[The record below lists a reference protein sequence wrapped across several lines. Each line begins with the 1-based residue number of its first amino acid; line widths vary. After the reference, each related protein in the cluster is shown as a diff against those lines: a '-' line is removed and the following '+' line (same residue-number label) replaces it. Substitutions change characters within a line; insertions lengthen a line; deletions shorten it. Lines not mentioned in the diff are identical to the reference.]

1 MNFQIDIV
9 YIKKKMKILKS
20 TILLFVI
27 SAFSLSAQTL
37 EPTANMAL
45 INVVVTNKAG
55 KRLDGE
61 IVSFVASKDK
71 KVYKGNTRANGEFSI
86 LIPIGDVYE
95 VSYKNFTED
104 ITYNKIEI
112 PSEPALYTWD
122 VSIVFDPGRTIIL
135 ENVEY
140 DFDKSTLRPSSF
152 KTLNDLVEVM
162 KIKDKLEIEIGGH
175 TDGKGNEDYNL
186 RLSQA
191 RAESVKKYLVSKGI
205 KGNRI
210 TAKGYGMAEPIA
222 RNVNPN
228 GTDNPEGRQKNR
240 RTEVKVTKEQ

>member
-1 MNFQIDIV
+1 
-9 YIKKKMKILKS
+9 MKIFNS
-20 TILLFVI
+20 ILFFFLILGI
-27 SAFSLSAQTL
+27 SSKAQVL

-45 INVVVTNKAG
+45 MNVIVANKNG
-55 KRLDGE
+55 KALDGE

-71 KVYKGNTRANGEFSI
+71 KVYKGNTKSDGKFSI

-104 ITYNKIEI
+104 IKYNKIEI

-122 VSIVFDPGRTIIL
+122 VSIIFEPGRVIVL

-140 DFDKSTLRPSSF
+140 DFDKASLRPSSF
-152 KTLNDLVEVM
+152 KALDDLVEVM

-175 TDGKGNEDYNL
+175 TDSKGTPEYNIK
-186 RLSQA
+186 LSQA
-191 RAESVKKYLVSKGI
+191 RAEAVRNYLISKGI
-205 KGNRI
+205 KANRV
-210 TAKGYGMAEPIA
+210 TAQGYGMLQPIA
-222 RNVNPN
+222 PN
-228 GTDNPEGRQKNR
+228 TNSDGSDNPDGRQKNR

>member
-1 MNFQIDIV
+1 
-9 YIKKKMKILKS
+9 MKISK
-20 TILLFVI
+20 TILLVFLV
-27 SAFSLSAQTL
+27 SAISLSAQTL
-37 EPTANMAL
+37 EPTANKAL
-45 INVVVTNKAG
+45 MNVVVTNKSG
-55 KRLDGE
+55 KLLDGE
-61 IVSFVASKDK
+61 IVSFIASKDK
-71 KVYKGNTRANGEFSI
+71 KVYKGNTKLDGTFSI
-86 LIPIGDVYE
+86 LIPIGDTYE

-122 VSIVFDPGRTIIL
+122 VSIIFDPGRVIVL

-140 DFDKSTLRPSSF
+140 DFDKSTLRSSSF

-175 TDGKGNEDYNL
+175 TDSKGTEDYNI

-191 RAESVKKYLVSKGI
+191 RAEAVRNYLISKGV
-205 KGNRI
+205 KGERI
-210 TAKGYGMAEPIA
+210 TAKGYGMGEPIA
-222 RNVNPN
+222 PN
-228 GTDNPEGRQKNR
+228 TIDGTDNPEGRQKNR

>member
-1 MNFQIDIV
+1 
-9 YIKKKMKILKS
+9 MKILKS
-20 TILLFVI
+20 ILLFLLVSSI
-27 SAFSLSAQTL
+27 SLSAQTL
-37 EPTANMAL
+37 EPTASMAL
-45 INVVVTNKAG
+45 MNVVVKNKDG
-55 KRLDGE
+55 KPLDGE

-71 KVYKGNTRANGEFSI
+71 KVFKGNTKADGKFSI

-112 PSEPALYTWD
+112 PSEAALYTWD
-122 VSIVFDPGRTIIL
+122 VSIIFDPGRVIVL

-140 DFDKSTLRPSSF
+140 DFDKATLRSSSF
-152 KTLNDLVEVM
+152 NTLNDLVEVM

-175 TDGKGNEDYNL
+175 TDSKGTPEYNIK
-186 RLSQA
+186 LSQA
-191 RAESVKKYLVSKGI
+191 RAEAVRNYLVSKGI

-210 TAKGYGMAEPIA
+210 TAKGYGMSQPIA
-222 RNVNPN
+222 PN
-228 GTDNPEGRQKNR
+228 ANSDGSDNPDGRQKNR

>member
-1 MNFQIDIV
+1 
-9 YIKKKMKILKS
+9 MKILKS
-20 TILLFVI
+20 FLVLFLV
-27 SAFSLSAQTL
+27 SAVCSSAQTL

-45 INVVVTNKAG
+45 MNVVVTNKAG
-55 KRLDGE
+55 KPLDGE
-61 IVSFVASKDK
+61 RVSFVALKDK
-71 KVYKGNTRANGEFSI
+71 KVYKGNTKINDEFSI

-95 VSYKNFTED
+95 VNYKNITED
-104 ITYNKIEI
+104 IAYDKIEI

-122 VSIVFDPGRTIIL
+122 VSIIFDPGRTIIL

-140 DFDKSTLRPSSF
+140 DFDKSSLRSSSF

-175 TDGKGNEDYNL
+175 TDSKGEEAYNM

-191 RAESVKKYLVSKGI
+191 RAEAVKNYLTSKGI
-205 KGNRI
+205 KENRI
-210 TAKGYGMAEPIA
+210 TAKGYGMLQPIA
-222 RNVNPN
+222 PNVNSD
-228 GTDNPEGRQKNR
+228 GSDNIDGRQKNR